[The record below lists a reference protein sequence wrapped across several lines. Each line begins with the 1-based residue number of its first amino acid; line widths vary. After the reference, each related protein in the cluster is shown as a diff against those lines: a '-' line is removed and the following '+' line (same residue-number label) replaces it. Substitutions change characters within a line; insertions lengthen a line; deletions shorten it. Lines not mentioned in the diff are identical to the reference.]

1 MPAPYSLD
9 LRERVVAAYDEG
21 AGGTYVEIAI
31 RFDVGEATVDRW
43 VSRHRRTGSVAPDA
57 MGGRRHGKFDAAAD
71 ARLAAMVAEDVDAT
85 RLELMERL
93 RIELGLVVSHS
104 AVQDALQRL
113 GLTRKKRL
121 SMRRSATPSE

>member
-1 MPAPYSLD
+1 MPAPYSID
-9 LRERVVAAYDEG
+9 LRKRVVEAYNEG

-57 MGGRRHGKFDAAAD
+57 MGGRRHGKFDAVVD
-71 ARLAAMVAEDVDAT
+71 AKLAAMVAEDVDAT

-93 RIELGLVVSHS
+93 RDELGLVVSHS
-104 AVQDALQRL
+104 AVQDALVRL

-121 SMRRSATPSE
+121 SMRRSATPSV

>member
-9 LRERVVAAYDEG
+9 LRKRVVEAYDDG

-43 VSRHRRTGSVAPDA
+43 VSRHRRTGSIAPDA

-71 ARLAAMVAEDVDAT
+71 AKLAAMVAEDVDAT
-85 RLELMERL
+85 RIELMERL
-93 RIELGLVVSHS
+93 REELGLVVSHS

-121 SMRRSATPSE
+121 SMRRSATPSV